1 MGEVR
6 GASARSDVASG
17 AAYHHSLTSL
27 PAMGAWRKMS
37 ESSKCAHRWASPRGA
52 LGSGMHKTCSMR
64 VAACAP
70 TESLTFAGT
79 AALLILALV
88 APARFRRARS

>member
-6 GASARSDVASG
+6 GASARSDVASV
-17 AAYHHSLTSL
+17 AAHHHSLTSL
-27 PAMGAWRKMS
+27 PAMGARRKMS
-37 ESSKCAHRWASPRGA
+37 ESSKCAHSWSAPRVGM
-52 LGSGMHKTCSMR
+52 GSGMHKTCSVR